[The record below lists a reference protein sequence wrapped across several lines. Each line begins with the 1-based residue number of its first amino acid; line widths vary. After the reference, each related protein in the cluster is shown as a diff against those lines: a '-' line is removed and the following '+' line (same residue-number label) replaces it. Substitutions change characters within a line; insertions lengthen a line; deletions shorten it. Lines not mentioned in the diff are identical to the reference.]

1 MFEIRQAIYLV
12 LLTLFINQC
21 SSQTG
26 FPKQFQAALNITG
39 LQSYSTLGIQQ
50 VLYDYTNSRVRF
62 DIKGWLLKQN
72 ETYMVQYKPK
82 GAEANTPASQGYTM
96 FNYNPDYPER
106 TKNNCWYRTNPMKDA
121 GPFPITWF
129 ADGLS
134 LREIQPWF
142 PLPSNLINKGQVWVP
157 EIQGYAVRYDS
168 PEICNLRK
176 SGIGE
181 VPCLSYFEAP
191 DRPVKTIEAHAGRG
205 SFDPDEYITTV
216 YLSFTNGIPSEAEHL
231 FDLPDQWPAYC
242 GNANTGFNV
251 EPSRTFVVTPDG
263 HDYLELTLQTPPVH
277 APGDEVKVEFKV
289 QPNYFYNGT
298 RCAEFSPVV
307 FNRANWQV
315 PQQINISFADY
326 GCCSYAITATG
337 GGYDWYY
344 TTPTIVV
351 SACDGEAGHACKD
364 RACGL

>member
-1 MFEIRQAIYLV
+1 
-12 LLTLFINQC
+12 
-21 SSQTG
+21 
-26 FPKQFQAALNITG
+26 
-39 LQSYSTLGIQQ
+39 
-50 VLYDYTNSRVRF
+50 
-62 DIKGWLLKQN
+62 
-72 ETYMVQYKPK
+72 
-82 GAEANTPASQGYTM
+82 
-96 FNYNPDYPER
+96 
-106 TKNNCWYRTNPMKDA
+106 
-121 GPFPITWF
+121 
-129 ADGLS
+129 
-134 LREIQPWF
+134 
-142 PLPSNLINKGQVWVP
+142 
-157 EIQGYAVRYDS
+157 
-168 PEICNLRK
+168 K
-176 SGIGE
+176 SEIGE

-242 GNANTGFNV
+242 GNANTGKLQFSASLLIQHLNYFLGFNV

-263 HDYLELTLQTPPVH
+263 QDYLKLTLQTPPVH

-289 QPNYFYNGT
+289 DPNYFYNGT

-307 FNRANWQV
+307 FNRINWLV

-337 GGYDWYY
+337 CGYDWYY